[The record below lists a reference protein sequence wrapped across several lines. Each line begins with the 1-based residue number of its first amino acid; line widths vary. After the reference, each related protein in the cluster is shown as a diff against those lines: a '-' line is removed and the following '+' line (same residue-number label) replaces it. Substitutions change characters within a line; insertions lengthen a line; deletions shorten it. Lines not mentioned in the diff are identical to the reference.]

1 MGKRNERL
9 IYILIAVVAALFFM
23 RFLPFLRYAIFVL
36 LGLALMGIPIYW
48 LVQRWQQRKIADQF
62 ANSVEGRAELQLDRL
77 SSLSAKN
84 GDELNVINDSI
95 KDIVT
100 RQPEQLSE
108 SNRKEL
114 NRLLGE
120 YKQERALR
128 LTKQRFLDAS
138 REKLQN
144 IIKNKQLADELAR
157 KKAELD
163 AMREEQFEELAEL
176 ENIQYD
182 IETDVF
188 YLDAI
193 DELSEKML
201 LKSPST
207 SAETLKLELE
217 KMTEKLKS
225 Y

>member
-1 MGKRNERL
+1 MGERNERL

-23 RFLPFLRYAIFVL
+23 RFLPFLRYAIFIL
-36 LGLALMGIPIYW
+36 LGLALVGIPIYW
-48 LVQRWQQRKIADQF
+48 LVQRWQQGKRAEQL
-62 ANSVEGRAELQLDRL
+62 ASSVEGRAAMQLERL
-77 SSLSAKN
+77 GSLSAKN
-84 GDELNVINDSI
+84 SDELDLINTSI
-95 KDIVT
+95 KDIAT
-100 RQPEQLSE
+100 QQAEKLSE

-114 NRLLGE
+114 NRLLQE

-128 LTKQRFLDAS
+128 ITKQRFLDAS
-138 REKLQN
+138 QEKLQN

-163 AMREEQFEELAEL
+163 AMREEQFEALAEL

-207 SAETLKLELE
+207 SADTLKLELE

>member
-1 MGKRNERL
+1 MGERNERL
-9 IYILIAVVAALFFM
+9 MYILIAVVAALFFM
-23 RFLPFLRYAIFVL
+23 RFLPFLRYAIFIL
-36 LGLALMGIPIYW
+36 LGLALVGIPIYW
-48 LVQRWQQRKIADQF
+48 LVQRWQQGKRAEQL
-62 ANSVEGRAELQLDRL
+62 ASSVEGRAAMQLERL
-77 SSLSAKN
+77 GSLSAKN
-84 GDELNVINDSI
+84 SDELDLINTSI
-95 KDIVT
+95 KDIAT
-100 RQPEQLSE
+100 QQAEKLSE

-114 NRLLGE
+114 NRLLQE

-128 LTKQRFLDAS
+128 ITKQRFLDAS
-138 REKLQN
+138 QEKLQN

-207 SAETLKLELE
+207 SADTLKLELE